1 MEIDMSNTDTLQKLA
16 SLIFPDVTD
25 ADTVESLEERFPER
39 GLSEGAKVTRI
50 APSPTGS
57 MHIGNLYGGLAD
69 ERIAHSATKDGVF
82 YLRIEDTDDKR
93 EVPGAVEKIIKYLG
107 AFGIEFDEGASADG
121 DIGAYG
127 PYRQRARAKIY
138 HIVAKKLLLDGR
150 AYPCFCTEEDLQKA
164 HAAQEAAKENF
175 GYYGKWAIHRDM
187 PAEEAIKRIENGES
201 YVLRFRS
208 MGDPTKK
215 VEFKDQIKGKLSFPE
230 NDQDFVLLKSDGIP
244 TYHFAHVVDDHFM
257 RTTDVVRGEEWLS
270 TLPWHVELWR
280 ACGFKMPR
288 FCHTA
293 QVMKLDEE
301 TGTKRKM
308 SKRKDPE
315 CTLGFYFEKGYP
327 AASVIEY
334 LMTLLNS
341 NYEQWRQANPTASY
355 KDFPFKA
362 GAMGNSG
369 AMFDLAK
376 FNDVSKNVIAHMTAD
391 EVYAFVAEWAK
402 ENDPDFYALISADA
416 EYLKKF
422 LAIGRGGK
430 KPRKDF
436 ACWSE
441 VKDFVSYMYDALFE
455 QKDEYPAHVS
465 AEDRNVLLKEYAA
478 LYAPEDDN
486 NTWFEKV
493 KNLSE
498 AHGYTG
504 DMKAYKATPEAFKGS
519 VADVSNVIRV
529 AITGRTNSPDLCSLM
544 ALLGKDRVT
553 ERLEKGGELL
563 SKETHMNTLSL
574 TIPASL
580 AAKGVNTT
588 PFVVKQLKELAENG
602 GTLFFE
608 PGIYHFYEDGAL
620 SGFFAPS
627 NNLSGTK
634 KVCFPILDAQNV
646 TVDGGGSV
654 FVFHG
659 KAFPFIVS
667 ECSDI
672 TLKNFT
678 CDTALPSVA
687 AIKITEKNEEG
698 FCAVIDKKK
707 SPFRTENGH
716 LLFELES
723 GVLSTEAGKV
733 SLHSL
738 DRMNIKYLYAGDSS
752 QDRTGLAAPFMDTD
766 AFDLG
771 DKIYFRYREDT
782 QISCPFE
789 VGERV
794 VINLEEKRER
804 AVFFFENSERVTVE
818 NVVIRRGGGMGVIAQ
833 MCTDITVTNMR
844 TDKTAHGDSVT
855 LTADAFHLVN
865 CSGTFE
871 LSGCDMS
878 SFLDDAC
885 NVHGVYTVLDRVNG
899 DCLHVHLGHADQNYF
914 CPYKACDRI
923 VLIDDKTLEPVCEA
937 IVKDVFFTSND
948 GMNLSVGVEFLHG
961 ADALRPGFFVE
972 NPLRMP
978 DTLIHNNRFSDFPH
992 FRLSGAGKIRF
1003 ENNVVSDCQAAIY
1016 FYDLAA
1022 YWFESGRIHDAVVKQ
1037 NRFINCNALC
1047 ADQVIDIRVSGFDE
1061 YNAPP
1066 VHDRIEISD
1075 NTFEK
1080 IQKYAVRA
1088 CGVKELVVK
1097 DNTLDGAPLD
1107 ESKILHIRKA

>member
-1 MEIDMSNTDTLQKLA
+1 MSNTDTLQKLA

-341 NYEQWRQANPTASY
+341 NYEQWRQANPAASY

-362 GAMGNSG
+362 SAMGNSG

-441 VKDFVSYMYDALFE
+441 VKEFVSYMYDALFE

-553 ERLEKGGELL
+553 ERLEK
-563 SKETHMNTLSL
+563 
-574 TIPASL
+574 
-580 AAKGVNTT
+580 AA
-588 PFVVKQLKELAENG
+588 
-602 GTLFFE
+602 
-608 PGIYHFYEDGAL
+608 
-620 SGFFAPS
+620 
-627 NNLSGTK
+627 
-634 KVCFPILDAQNV
+634 
-646 TVDGGGSV
+646 
-654 FVFHG
+654 
-659 KAFPFIVS
+659 
-667 ECSDI
+667 
-672 TLKNFT
+672 
-678 CDTALPSVA
+678 
-687 AIKITEKNEEG
+687 
-698 FCAVIDKKK
+698 
-707 SPFRTENGH
+707 
-716 LLFELES
+716 
-723 GVLSTEAGKV
+723 
-733 SLHSL
+733 
-738 DRMNIKYLYAGDSS
+738 
-752 QDRTGLAAPFMDTD
+752 
-766 AFDLG
+766 
-771 DKIYFRYREDT
+771 
-782 QISCPFE
+782 
-789 VGERV
+789 
-794 VINLEEKRER
+794 
-804 AVFFFENSERVTVE
+804 
-818 NVVIRRGGGMGVIAQ
+818 
-833 MCTDITVTNMR
+833 
-844 TDKTAHGDSVT
+844 
-855 LTADAFHLVN
+855 N
-865 CSGTFE
+865 C
-871 LSGCDMS
+871 
-878 SFLDDAC
+878 
-885 NVHGVYTVLDRVNG
+885 
-899 DCLHVHLGHADQNYF
+899 
-914 CPYKACDRI
+914 
-923 VLIDDKTLEPVCEA
+923 
-937 IVKDVFFTSND
+937 
-948 GMNLSVGVEFLHG
+948 
-961 ADALRPGFFVE
+961 
-972 NPLRMP
+972 
-978 DTLIHNNRFSDFPH
+978 
-992 FRLSGAGKIRF
+992 
-1003 ENNVVSDCQAAIY
+1003 
-1016 FYDLAA
+1016 
-1022 YWFESGRIHDAVVKQ
+1022 
-1037 NRFINCNALC
+1037 
-1047 ADQVIDIRVSGFDE
+1047 
-1061 YNAPP
+1061 
-1066 VHDRIEISD
+1066 
-1075 NTFEK
+1075 
-1080 IQKYAVRA
+1080 
-1088 CGVKELVVK
+1088 
-1097 DNTLDGAPLD
+1097 
-1107 ESKILHIRKA
+1107 

>member
-1 MEIDMSNTDTLQKLA
+1 MSNTDTLQKLA

-341 NYEQWRQANPTASY
+341 NYEQWRQANPAASY

-362 GAMGNSG
+362 SAMGNSG

-553 ERLEKGGELL
+553 ERLEK
-563 SKETHMNTLSL
+563 
-574 TIPASL
+574 
-580 AAKGVNTT
+580 AA
-588 PFVVKQLKELAENG
+588 
-602 GTLFFE
+602 
-608 PGIYHFYEDGAL
+608 
-620 SGFFAPS
+620 
-627 NNLSGTK
+627 
-634 KVCFPILDAQNV
+634 
-646 TVDGGGSV
+646 
-654 FVFHG
+654 
-659 KAFPFIVS
+659 
-667 ECSDI
+667 
-672 TLKNFT
+672 
-678 CDTALPSVA
+678 
-687 AIKITEKNEEG
+687 
-698 FCAVIDKKK
+698 
-707 SPFRTENGH
+707 
-716 LLFELES
+716 
-723 GVLSTEAGKV
+723 
-733 SLHSL
+733 
-738 DRMNIKYLYAGDSS
+738 
-752 QDRTGLAAPFMDTD
+752 
-766 AFDLG
+766 
-771 DKIYFRYREDT
+771 
-782 QISCPFE
+782 
-789 VGERV
+789 
-794 VINLEEKRER
+794 
-804 AVFFFENSERVTVE
+804 
-818 NVVIRRGGGMGVIAQ
+818 
-833 MCTDITVTNMR
+833 
-844 TDKTAHGDSVT
+844 
-855 LTADAFHLVN
+855 N
-865 CSGTFE
+865 C
-871 LSGCDMS
+871 
-878 SFLDDAC
+878 
-885 NVHGVYTVLDRVNG
+885 
-899 DCLHVHLGHADQNYF
+899 
-914 CPYKACDRI
+914 
-923 VLIDDKTLEPVCEA
+923 
-937 IVKDVFFTSND
+937 
-948 GMNLSVGVEFLHG
+948 
-961 ADALRPGFFVE
+961 
-972 NPLRMP
+972 
-978 DTLIHNNRFSDFPH
+978 
-992 FRLSGAGKIRF
+992 
-1003 ENNVVSDCQAAIY
+1003 
-1016 FYDLAA
+1016 
-1022 YWFESGRIHDAVVKQ
+1022 
-1037 NRFINCNALC
+1037 
-1047 ADQVIDIRVSGFDE
+1047 
-1061 YNAPP
+1061 
-1066 VHDRIEISD
+1066 
-1075 NTFEK
+1075 
-1080 IQKYAVRA
+1080 
-1088 CGVKELVVK
+1088 
-1097 DNTLDGAPLD
+1097 
-1107 ESKILHIRKA
+1107 

>member
-1 MEIDMSNTDTLQKLA
+1 MSNTDTLQKLA

-121 DIGAYG
+121 DIGTYG

-187 PAEEAIKRIENGES
+187 PVEEAIKRIENGES

-416 EYLKKF
+416 DYLKKF

-441 VKDFVSYMYDALFE
+441 VKEFVSYMYDALFE

-465 AEDRNVLLKEYAA
+465 TEDRNVLLKEYAA
-478 LYAPEDDN
+478 LYVPEDDN

-504 DMKAYKATPEAFKGS
+504 DMKAYKATPDAFKGS

-553 ERLEKGGELL
+553 ERLEK
-563 SKETHMNTLSL
+563 
-574 TIPASL
+574 
-580 AAKGVNTT
+580 AA
-588 PFVVKQLKELAENG
+588 
-602 GTLFFE
+602 
-608 PGIYHFYEDGAL
+608 
-620 SGFFAPS
+620 
-627 NNLSGTK
+627 
-634 KVCFPILDAQNV
+634 
-646 TVDGGGSV
+646 
-654 FVFHG
+654 
-659 KAFPFIVS
+659 
-667 ECSDI
+667 
-672 TLKNFT
+672 
-678 CDTALPSVA
+678 
-687 AIKITEKNEEG
+687 
-698 FCAVIDKKK
+698 
-707 SPFRTENGH
+707 
-716 LLFELES
+716 
-723 GVLSTEAGKV
+723 
-733 SLHSL
+733 
-738 DRMNIKYLYAGDSS
+738 
-752 QDRTGLAAPFMDTD
+752 
-766 AFDLG
+766 
-771 DKIYFRYREDT
+771 
-782 QISCPFE
+782 
-789 VGERV
+789 
-794 VINLEEKRER
+794 
-804 AVFFFENSERVTVE
+804 
-818 NVVIRRGGGMGVIAQ
+818 
-833 MCTDITVTNMR
+833 
-844 TDKTAHGDSVT
+844 
-855 LTADAFHLVN
+855 N
-865 CSGTFE
+865 C
-871 LSGCDMS
+871 
-878 SFLDDAC
+878 
-885 NVHGVYTVLDRVNG
+885 
-899 DCLHVHLGHADQNYF
+899 
-914 CPYKACDRI
+914 
-923 VLIDDKTLEPVCEA
+923 
-937 IVKDVFFTSND
+937 
-948 GMNLSVGVEFLHG
+948 
-961 ADALRPGFFVE
+961 
-972 NPLRMP
+972 
-978 DTLIHNNRFSDFPH
+978 
-992 FRLSGAGKIRF
+992 
-1003 ENNVVSDCQAAIY
+1003 
-1016 FYDLAA
+1016 
-1022 YWFESGRIHDAVVKQ
+1022 
-1037 NRFINCNALC
+1037 
-1047 ADQVIDIRVSGFDE
+1047 
-1061 YNAPP
+1061 
-1066 VHDRIEISD
+1066 
-1075 NTFEK
+1075 
-1080 IQKYAVRA
+1080 
-1088 CGVKELVVK
+1088 
-1097 DNTLDGAPLD
+1097 
-1107 ESKILHIRKA
+1107 

>member
-1 MEIDMSNTDTLQKLA
+1 MSNTDTLQKLA

-416 EYLKKF
+416 DYLKKF

-441 VKDFVSYMYDALFE
+441 VKEFVSYMYDTLFE

-465 AEDRNVLLKEYAA
+465 TEDRNVLLKEYAA

-504 DMKAYKATPEAFKGS
+504 DMKAYKATPDAFKGS

-553 ERLEKGGELL
+553 ERLEK
-563 SKETHMNTLSL
+563 
-574 TIPASL
+574 
-580 AAKGVNTT
+580 AA
-588 PFVVKQLKELAENG
+588 
-602 GTLFFE
+602 
-608 PGIYHFYEDGAL
+608 
-620 SGFFAPS
+620 
-627 NNLSGTK
+627 
-634 KVCFPILDAQNV
+634 
-646 TVDGGGSV
+646 
-654 FVFHG
+654 
-659 KAFPFIVS
+659 
-667 ECSDI
+667 
-672 TLKNFT
+672 
-678 CDTALPSVA
+678 
-687 AIKITEKNEEG
+687 
-698 FCAVIDKKK
+698 
-707 SPFRTENGH
+707 
-716 LLFELES
+716 
-723 GVLSTEAGKV
+723 
-733 SLHSL
+733 
-738 DRMNIKYLYAGDSS
+738 
-752 QDRTGLAAPFMDTD
+752 
-766 AFDLG
+766 
-771 DKIYFRYREDT
+771 
-782 QISCPFE
+782 
-789 VGERV
+789 
-794 VINLEEKRER
+794 
-804 AVFFFENSERVTVE
+804 
-818 NVVIRRGGGMGVIAQ
+818 
-833 MCTDITVTNMR
+833 
-844 TDKTAHGDSVT
+844 
-855 LTADAFHLVN
+855 N
-865 CSGTFE
+865 C
-871 LSGCDMS
+871 
-878 SFLDDAC
+878 
-885 NVHGVYTVLDRVNG
+885 
-899 DCLHVHLGHADQNYF
+899 
-914 CPYKACDRI
+914 
-923 VLIDDKTLEPVCEA
+923 
-937 IVKDVFFTSND
+937 
-948 GMNLSVGVEFLHG
+948 
-961 ADALRPGFFVE
+961 
-972 NPLRMP
+972 
-978 DTLIHNNRFSDFPH
+978 
-992 FRLSGAGKIRF
+992 
-1003 ENNVVSDCQAAIY
+1003 
-1016 FYDLAA
+1016 
-1022 YWFESGRIHDAVVKQ
+1022 
-1037 NRFINCNALC
+1037 
-1047 ADQVIDIRVSGFDE
+1047 
-1061 YNAPP
+1061 
-1066 VHDRIEISD
+1066 
-1075 NTFEK
+1075 
-1080 IQKYAVRA
+1080 
-1088 CGVKELVVK
+1088 
-1097 DNTLDGAPLD
+1097 
-1107 ESKILHIRKA
+1107 

>member
-1 MEIDMSNTDTLQKLA
+1 MSNTDTLQKLA

-187 PAEEAIKRIENGES
+187 PVEEAIKRIENGES

-553 ERLEKGGELL
+553 ERLEK
-563 SKETHMNTLSL
+563 
-574 TIPASL
+574 
-580 AAKGVNTT
+580 AA
-588 PFVVKQLKELAENG
+588 
-602 GTLFFE
+602 
-608 PGIYHFYEDGAL
+608 
-620 SGFFAPS
+620 
-627 NNLSGTK
+627 
-634 KVCFPILDAQNV
+634 
-646 TVDGGGSV
+646 
-654 FVFHG
+654 
-659 KAFPFIVS
+659 
-667 ECSDI
+667 
-672 TLKNFT
+672 
-678 CDTALPSVA
+678 
-687 AIKITEKNEEG
+687 
-698 FCAVIDKKK
+698 
-707 SPFRTENGH
+707 
-716 LLFELES
+716 
-723 GVLSTEAGKV
+723 
-733 SLHSL
+733 
-738 DRMNIKYLYAGDSS
+738 
-752 QDRTGLAAPFMDTD
+752 
-766 AFDLG
+766 
-771 DKIYFRYREDT
+771 
-782 QISCPFE
+782 
-789 VGERV
+789 
-794 VINLEEKRER
+794 
-804 AVFFFENSERVTVE
+804 
-818 NVVIRRGGGMGVIAQ
+818 
-833 MCTDITVTNMR
+833 
-844 TDKTAHGDSVT
+844 
-855 LTADAFHLVN
+855 N
-865 CSGTFE
+865 C
-871 LSGCDMS
+871 
-878 SFLDDAC
+878 
-885 NVHGVYTVLDRVNG
+885 
-899 DCLHVHLGHADQNYF
+899 
-914 CPYKACDRI
+914 
-923 VLIDDKTLEPVCEA
+923 
-937 IVKDVFFTSND
+937 
-948 GMNLSVGVEFLHG
+948 
-961 ADALRPGFFVE
+961 
-972 NPLRMP
+972 
-978 DTLIHNNRFSDFPH
+978 
-992 FRLSGAGKIRF
+992 
-1003 ENNVVSDCQAAIY
+1003 
-1016 FYDLAA
+1016 
-1022 YWFESGRIHDAVVKQ
+1022 
-1037 NRFINCNALC
+1037 
-1047 ADQVIDIRVSGFDE
+1047 
-1061 YNAPP
+1061 
-1066 VHDRIEISD
+1066 
-1075 NTFEK
+1075 
-1080 IQKYAVRA
+1080 
-1088 CGVKELVVK
+1088 
-1097 DNTLDGAPLD
+1097 
-1107 ESKILHIRKA
+1107 

>member
-1 MEIDMSNTDTLQKLA
+1 MSNTDNLQKLA

-187 PAEEAIKRIENGES
+187 PVEEAIKRIENGES

-341 NYEQWRQANPTASY
+341 NYEQWRQANPAASY

-362 GAMGNSG
+362 SAMGNSG
-369 AMFDLAK
+369 AMFDLAR

-391 EVYAFVAEWAK
+391 EVYAFVADWAK

-416 EYLKKF
+416 DYLKKF
-422 LAIGRGGK
+422 LSIGRGGK

-441 VKDFVSYMYDALFE
+441 VKDFVSYMYDELFE

-465 AEDRNVLLKEYAA
+465 VSDKKALLEEYAA

-486 NTWFEKV
+486 NVWFEKV

-553 ERLEKGGELL
+553 ERLK
-563 SKETHMNTLSL
+563 K
-574 TIPASL
+574 
-580 AAKGVNTT
+580 AA
-588 PFVVKQLKELAENG
+588 
-602 GTLFFE
+602 
-608 PGIYHFYEDGAL
+608 
-620 SGFFAPS
+620 
-627 NNLSGTK
+627 
-634 KVCFPILDAQNV
+634 
-646 TVDGGGSV
+646 
-654 FVFHG
+654 
-659 KAFPFIVS
+659 
-667 ECSDI
+667 
-672 TLKNFT
+672 
-678 CDTALPSVA
+678 
-687 AIKITEKNEEG
+687 
-698 FCAVIDKKK
+698 
-707 SPFRTENGH
+707 
-716 LLFELES
+716 
-723 GVLSTEAGKV
+723 
-733 SLHSL
+733 
-738 DRMNIKYLYAGDSS
+738 
-752 QDRTGLAAPFMDTD
+752 
-766 AFDLG
+766 
-771 DKIYFRYREDT
+771 
-782 QISCPFE
+782 
-789 VGERV
+789 
-794 VINLEEKRER
+794 
-804 AVFFFENSERVTVE
+804 
-818 NVVIRRGGGMGVIAQ
+818 
-833 MCTDITVTNMR
+833 
-844 TDKTAHGDSVT
+844 
-855 LTADAFHLVN
+855 N
-865 CSGTFE
+865 C
-871 LSGCDMS
+871 
-878 SFLDDAC
+878 
-885 NVHGVYTVLDRVNG
+885 
-899 DCLHVHLGHADQNYF
+899 
-914 CPYKACDRI
+914 
-923 VLIDDKTLEPVCEA
+923 
-937 IVKDVFFTSND
+937 
-948 GMNLSVGVEFLHG
+948 
-961 ADALRPGFFVE
+961 
-972 NPLRMP
+972 
-978 DTLIHNNRFSDFPH
+978 
-992 FRLSGAGKIRF
+992 
-1003 ENNVVSDCQAAIY
+1003 
-1016 FYDLAA
+1016 
-1022 YWFESGRIHDAVVKQ
+1022 
-1037 NRFINCNALC
+1037 
-1047 ADQVIDIRVSGFDE
+1047 
-1061 YNAPP
+1061 
-1066 VHDRIEISD
+1066 
-1075 NTFEK
+1075 
-1080 IQKYAVRA
+1080 
-1088 CGVKELVVK
+1088 
-1097 DNTLDGAPLD
+1097 
-1107 ESKILHIRKA
+1107 

>member
-1 MEIDMSNTDTLQKLA
+1 MSNTDNLQKLA

-187 PAEEAIKRIENGES
+187 PVEEAIKRIENGES

-341 NYEQWRQANPTASY
+341 NYEQWRQANPAASY

-362 GAMGNSG
+362 SAMGNSG

-553 ERLEKGGELL
+553 ERLEK
-563 SKETHMNTLSL
+563 
-574 TIPASL
+574 
-580 AAKGVNTT
+580 AA
-588 PFVVKQLKELAENG
+588 
-602 GTLFFE
+602 
-608 PGIYHFYEDGAL
+608 
-620 SGFFAPS
+620 
-627 NNLSGTK
+627 
-634 KVCFPILDAQNV
+634 
-646 TVDGGGSV
+646 
-654 FVFHG
+654 
-659 KAFPFIVS
+659 
-667 ECSDI
+667 
-672 TLKNFT
+672 
-678 CDTALPSVA
+678 
-687 AIKITEKNEEG
+687 
-698 FCAVIDKKK
+698 
-707 SPFRTENGH
+707 
-716 LLFELES
+716 
-723 GVLSTEAGKV
+723 
-733 SLHSL
+733 
-738 DRMNIKYLYAGDSS
+738 
-752 QDRTGLAAPFMDTD
+752 
-766 AFDLG
+766 
-771 DKIYFRYREDT
+771 
-782 QISCPFE
+782 
-789 VGERV
+789 
-794 VINLEEKRER
+794 
-804 AVFFFENSERVTVE
+804 
-818 NVVIRRGGGMGVIAQ
+818 
-833 MCTDITVTNMR
+833 
-844 TDKTAHGDSVT
+844 
-855 LTADAFHLVN
+855 N
-865 CSGTFE
+865 C
-871 LSGCDMS
+871 
-878 SFLDDAC
+878 
-885 NVHGVYTVLDRVNG
+885 
-899 DCLHVHLGHADQNYF
+899 
-914 CPYKACDRI
+914 
-923 VLIDDKTLEPVCEA
+923 
-937 IVKDVFFTSND
+937 
-948 GMNLSVGVEFLHG
+948 
-961 ADALRPGFFVE
+961 
-972 NPLRMP
+972 
-978 DTLIHNNRFSDFPH
+978 
-992 FRLSGAGKIRF
+992 
-1003 ENNVVSDCQAAIY
+1003 
-1016 FYDLAA
+1016 
-1022 YWFESGRIHDAVVKQ
+1022 
-1037 NRFINCNALC
+1037 
-1047 ADQVIDIRVSGFDE
+1047 
-1061 YNAPP
+1061 
-1066 VHDRIEISD
+1066 
-1075 NTFEK
+1075 
-1080 IQKYAVRA
+1080 
-1088 CGVKELVVK
+1088 
-1097 DNTLDGAPLD
+1097 
-1107 ESKILHIRKA
+1107 

>member
-1 MEIDMSNTDTLQKLA
+1 MSNTDTLQKLA

-187 PAEEAIKRIENGES
+187 PVEEAIKRIENGES

-208 MGDPTKK
+208 MGDPAKK

-341 NYEQWRQANPTASY
+341 NYEQWRQANPAASY

-362 GAMGNSG
+362 SAMGNSG

-553 ERLEKGGELL
+553 ERLEK
-563 SKETHMNTLSL
+563 
-574 TIPASL
+574 
-580 AAKGVNTT
+580 AA
-588 PFVVKQLKELAENG
+588 
-602 GTLFFE
+602 
-608 PGIYHFYEDGAL
+608 
-620 SGFFAPS
+620 
-627 NNLSGTK
+627 
-634 KVCFPILDAQNV
+634 
-646 TVDGGGSV
+646 
-654 FVFHG
+654 
-659 KAFPFIVS
+659 
-667 ECSDI
+667 
-672 TLKNFT
+672 
-678 CDTALPSVA
+678 
-687 AIKITEKNEEG
+687 
-698 FCAVIDKKK
+698 
-707 SPFRTENGH
+707 
-716 LLFELES
+716 
-723 GVLSTEAGKV
+723 
-733 SLHSL
+733 
-738 DRMNIKYLYAGDSS
+738 
-752 QDRTGLAAPFMDTD
+752 
-766 AFDLG
+766 
-771 DKIYFRYREDT
+771 
-782 QISCPFE
+782 
-789 VGERV
+789 
-794 VINLEEKRER
+794 
-804 AVFFFENSERVTVE
+804 
-818 NVVIRRGGGMGVIAQ
+818 
-833 MCTDITVTNMR
+833 
-844 TDKTAHGDSVT
+844 
-855 LTADAFHLVN
+855 N
-865 CSGTFE
+865 C
-871 LSGCDMS
+871 
-878 SFLDDAC
+878 
-885 NVHGVYTVLDRVNG
+885 
-899 DCLHVHLGHADQNYF
+899 
-914 CPYKACDRI
+914 
-923 VLIDDKTLEPVCEA
+923 
-937 IVKDVFFTSND
+937 
-948 GMNLSVGVEFLHG
+948 
-961 ADALRPGFFVE
+961 
-972 NPLRMP
+972 
-978 DTLIHNNRFSDFPH
+978 
-992 FRLSGAGKIRF
+992 
-1003 ENNVVSDCQAAIY
+1003 
-1016 FYDLAA
+1016 
-1022 YWFESGRIHDAVVKQ
+1022 
-1037 NRFINCNALC
+1037 
-1047 ADQVIDIRVSGFDE
+1047 
-1061 YNAPP
+1061 
-1066 VHDRIEISD
+1066 
-1075 NTFEK
+1075 
-1080 IQKYAVRA
+1080 
-1088 CGVKELVVK
+1088 
-1097 DNTLDGAPLD
+1097 
-1107 ESKILHIRKA
+1107 

>member
-1 MEIDMSNTDTLQKLA
+1 MSNTDTLQKLA

-187 PAEEAIKRIENGES
+187 PVEEAIKRIENGES

-208 MGDPTKK
+208 MGDPAKK

-341 NYEQWRQANPTASY
+341 NYEQWRQANPAASY

-362 GAMGNSG
+362 SAMGNSG

-391 EVYAFVAEWAK
+391 EVYAFVADWAK

-478 LYAPEDDN
+478 LYVPEDDN

-553 ERLEKGGELL
+553 ERLK
-563 SKETHMNTLSL
+563 K
-574 TIPASL
+574 
-580 AAKGVNTT
+580 AA
-588 PFVVKQLKELAENG
+588 
-602 GTLFFE
+602 
-608 PGIYHFYEDGAL
+608 
-620 SGFFAPS
+620 
-627 NNLSGTK
+627 
-634 KVCFPILDAQNV
+634 
-646 TVDGGGSV
+646 
-654 FVFHG
+654 
-659 KAFPFIVS
+659 
-667 ECSDI
+667 
-672 TLKNFT
+672 
-678 CDTALPSVA
+678 
-687 AIKITEKNEEG
+687 
-698 FCAVIDKKK
+698 
-707 SPFRTENGH
+707 
-716 LLFELES
+716 
-723 GVLSTEAGKV
+723 
-733 SLHSL
+733 
-738 DRMNIKYLYAGDSS
+738 
-752 QDRTGLAAPFMDTD
+752 
-766 AFDLG
+766 
-771 DKIYFRYREDT
+771 
-782 QISCPFE
+782 
-789 VGERV
+789 
-794 VINLEEKRER
+794 
-804 AVFFFENSERVTVE
+804 
-818 NVVIRRGGGMGVIAQ
+818 
-833 MCTDITVTNMR
+833 
-844 TDKTAHGDSVT
+844 
-855 LTADAFHLVN
+855 N
-865 CSGTFE
+865 C
-871 LSGCDMS
+871 
-878 SFLDDAC
+878 
-885 NVHGVYTVLDRVNG
+885 
-899 DCLHVHLGHADQNYF
+899 
-914 CPYKACDRI
+914 
-923 VLIDDKTLEPVCEA
+923 
-937 IVKDVFFTSND
+937 
-948 GMNLSVGVEFLHG
+948 
-961 ADALRPGFFVE
+961 
-972 NPLRMP
+972 
-978 DTLIHNNRFSDFPH
+978 
-992 FRLSGAGKIRF
+992 
-1003 ENNVVSDCQAAIY
+1003 
-1016 FYDLAA
+1016 
-1022 YWFESGRIHDAVVKQ
+1022 
-1037 NRFINCNALC
+1037 
-1047 ADQVIDIRVSGFDE
+1047 
-1061 YNAPP
+1061 
-1066 VHDRIEISD
+1066 
-1075 NTFEK
+1075 
-1080 IQKYAVRA
+1080 
-1088 CGVKELVVK
+1088 
-1097 DNTLDGAPLD
+1097 
-1107 ESKILHIRKA
+1107 

>member
-1 MEIDMSNTDTLQKLA
+1 MSNTDTLQKLA

-25 ADTVESLEERFPER
+25 ADTLESLEERFPER

-208 MGDPTKK
+208 MGDPAKK

-441 VKDFVSYMYDALFE
+441 VKEFVSYMYDALFE

-465 AEDRNVLLKEYAA
+465 TEDRNVLLKEYAA

-504 DMKAYKATPEAFKGS
+504 DMKAYKATPDAFKGS

-553 ERLEKGGELL
+553 ERLEK
-563 SKETHMNTLSL
+563 
-574 TIPASL
+574 
-580 AAKGVNTT
+580 AA
-588 PFVVKQLKELAENG
+588 
-602 GTLFFE
+602 
-608 PGIYHFYEDGAL
+608 
-620 SGFFAPS
+620 
-627 NNLSGTK
+627 
-634 KVCFPILDAQNV
+634 
-646 TVDGGGSV
+646 
-654 FVFHG
+654 
-659 KAFPFIVS
+659 
-667 ECSDI
+667 
-672 TLKNFT
+672 
-678 CDTALPSVA
+678 
-687 AIKITEKNEEG
+687 
-698 FCAVIDKKK
+698 
-707 SPFRTENGH
+707 
-716 LLFELES
+716 
-723 GVLSTEAGKV
+723 
-733 SLHSL
+733 
-738 DRMNIKYLYAGDSS
+738 
-752 QDRTGLAAPFMDTD
+752 
-766 AFDLG
+766 
-771 DKIYFRYREDT
+771 
-782 QISCPFE
+782 
-789 VGERV
+789 
-794 VINLEEKRER
+794 
-804 AVFFFENSERVTVE
+804 
-818 NVVIRRGGGMGVIAQ
+818 
-833 MCTDITVTNMR
+833 
-844 TDKTAHGDSVT
+844 
-855 LTADAFHLVN
+855 N
-865 CSGTFE
+865 C
-871 LSGCDMS
+871 
-878 SFLDDAC
+878 
-885 NVHGVYTVLDRVNG
+885 
-899 DCLHVHLGHADQNYF
+899 
-914 CPYKACDRI
+914 
-923 VLIDDKTLEPVCEA
+923 
-937 IVKDVFFTSND
+937 
-948 GMNLSVGVEFLHG
+948 
-961 ADALRPGFFVE
+961 
-972 NPLRMP
+972 
-978 DTLIHNNRFSDFPH
+978 
-992 FRLSGAGKIRF
+992 
-1003 ENNVVSDCQAAIY
+1003 
-1016 FYDLAA
+1016 
-1022 YWFESGRIHDAVVKQ
+1022 
-1037 NRFINCNALC
+1037 
-1047 ADQVIDIRVSGFDE
+1047 
-1061 YNAPP
+1061 
-1066 VHDRIEISD
+1066 
-1075 NTFEK
+1075 
-1080 IQKYAVRA
+1080 
-1088 CGVKELVVK
+1088 
-1097 DNTLDGAPLD
+1097 
-1107 ESKILHIRKA
+1107 

>member
-1 MEIDMSNTDTLQKLA
+1 MSNTDTLQKLA

-187 PAEEAIKRIENGES
+187 PVEEAIKRIENGES

-416 EYLKKF
+416 DYLKKF

-441 VKDFVSYMYDALFE
+441 VKEFVSYMYDALFE

-465 AEDRNVLLKEYAA
+465 TEDRNVLLKEYAA
-478 LYAPEDDN
+478 LYVPEDDN

-504 DMKAYKATPEAFKGS
+504 DMKAYKATPDAFKGS

-553 ERLEKGGELL
+553 ERLEK
-563 SKETHMNTLSL
+563 
-574 TIPASL
+574 
-580 AAKGVNTT
+580 AA
-588 PFVVKQLKELAENG
+588 
-602 GTLFFE
+602 
-608 PGIYHFYEDGAL
+608 
-620 SGFFAPS
+620 
-627 NNLSGTK
+627 
-634 KVCFPILDAQNV
+634 
-646 TVDGGGSV
+646 
-654 FVFHG
+654 
-659 KAFPFIVS
+659 
-667 ECSDI
+667 
-672 TLKNFT
+672 
-678 CDTALPSVA
+678 
-687 AIKITEKNEEG
+687 
-698 FCAVIDKKK
+698 
-707 SPFRTENGH
+707 
-716 LLFELES
+716 
-723 GVLSTEAGKV
+723 
-733 SLHSL
+733 
-738 DRMNIKYLYAGDSS
+738 
-752 QDRTGLAAPFMDTD
+752 
-766 AFDLG
+766 
-771 DKIYFRYREDT
+771 
-782 QISCPFE
+782 
-789 VGERV
+789 
-794 VINLEEKRER
+794 
-804 AVFFFENSERVTVE
+804 
-818 NVVIRRGGGMGVIAQ
+818 
-833 MCTDITVTNMR
+833 
-844 TDKTAHGDSVT
+844 
-855 LTADAFHLVN
+855 N
-865 CSGTFE
+865 C
-871 LSGCDMS
+871 
-878 SFLDDAC
+878 
-885 NVHGVYTVLDRVNG
+885 
-899 DCLHVHLGHADQNYF
+899 
-914 CPYKACDRI
+914 
-923 VLIDDKTLEPVCEA
+923 
-937 IVKDVFFTSND
+937 
-948 GMNLSVGVEFLHG
+948 
-961 ADALRPGFFVE
+961 
-972 NPLRMP
+972 
-978 DTLIHNNRFSDFPH
+978 
-992 FRLSGAGKIRF
+992 
-1003 ENNVVSDCQAAIY
+1003 
-1016 FYDLAA
+1016 
-1022 YWFESGRIHDAVVKQ
+1022 
-1037 NRFINCNALC
+1037 
-1047 ADQVIDIRVSGFDE
+1047 
-1061 YNAPP
+1061 
-1066 VHDRIEISD
+1066 
-1075 NTFEK
+1075 
-1080 IQKYAVRA
+1080 
-1088 CGVKELVVK
+1088 
-1097 DNTLDGAPLD
+1097 
-1107 ESKILHIRKA
+1107 

>member
-1 MEIDMSNTDTLQKLA
+1 MSNTDTLQKLA

-362 GAMGNSG
+362 SAMGNSG

-416 EYLKKF
+416 DYLKKF

-441 VKDFVSYMYDALFE
+441 VKEFVSYMYDALFE

-465 AEDRNVLLKEYAA
+465 TEDRNVLLKEYAA
-478 LYAPEDDN
+478 LYVPEDDN

-504 DMKAYKATPEAFKGS
+504 DMKAYKATPDAFKGS

-553 ERLEKGGELL
+553 ERLEK
-563 SKETHMNTLSL
+563 
-574 TIPASL
+574 
-580 AAKGVNTT
+580 AA
-588 PFVVKQLKELAENG
+588 
-602 GTLFFE
+602 
-608 PGIYHFYEDGAL
+608 
-620 SGFFAPS
+620 
-627 NNLSGTK
+627 
-634 KVCFPILDAQNV
+634 
-646 TVDGGGSV
+646 
-654 FVFHG
+654 
-659 KAFPFIVS
+659 
-667 ECSDI
+667 
-672 TLKNFT
+672 
-678 CDTALPSVA
+678 
-687 AIKITEKNEEG
+687 
-698 FCAVIDKKK
+698 
-707 SPFRTENGH
+707 
-716 LLFELES
+716 
-723 GVLSTEAGKV
+723 
-733 SLHSL
+733 
-738 DRMNIKYLYAGDSS
+738 
-752 QDRTGLAAPFMDTD
+752 
-766 AFDLG
+766 
-771 DKIYFRYREDT
+771 
-782 QISCPFE
+782 
-789 VGERV
+789 
-794 VINLEEKRER
+794 
-804 AVFFFENSERVTVE
+804 
-818 NVVIRRGGGMGVIAQ
+818 
-833 MCTDITVTNMR
+833 
-844 TDKTAHGDSVT
+844 
-855 LTADAFHLVN
+855 N
-865 CSGTFE
+865 C
-871 LSGCDMS
+871 
-878 SFLDDAC
+878 
-885 NVHGVYTVLDRVNG
+885 
-899 DCLHVHLGHADQNYF
+899 
-914 CPYKACDRI
+914 
-923 VLIDDKTLEPVCEA
+923 
-937 IVKDVFFTSND
+937 
-948 GMNLSVGVEFLHG
+948 
-961 ADALRPGFFVE
+961 
-972 NPLRMP
+972 
-978 DTLIHNNRFSDFPH
+978 
-992 FRLSGAGKIRF
+992 
-1003 ENNVVSDCQAAIY
+1003 
-1016 FYDLAA
+1016 
-1022 YWFESGRIHDAVVKQ
+1022 
-1037 NRFINCNALC
+1037 
-1047 ADQVIDIRVSGFDE
+1047 
-1061 YNAPP
+1061 
-1066 VHDRIEISD
+1066 
-1075 NTFEK
+1075 
-1080 IQKYAVRA
+1080 
-1088 CGVKELVVK
+1088 
-1097 DNTLDGAPLD
+1097 
-1107 ESKILHIRKA
+1107 